1 MRNIYLL
8 TLAFVLASNVAQAQ
22 NNQWTLE
29 KSVAYAL
36 QNNLQVRQLDIQ
48 REQAEAQLTANRL
61 SRLPNVGAN
70 LGYGIQLGRTIDPT
84 TNSFEQQNI
93 TFSNVSVSAQATIYN
108 GGRINNSIKQAKLD
122 AQAAGLEAD
131 ATANDV
137 ALSVAN
143 AYLTVLLAREQLS
156 NARAQLQLTA
166 DQLEQTDAGIQAGS
180 LPESQRFDLVA
191 QQAANQRTIIDLE
204 NQVRIALVNLQINMQ
219 LDPSD
224 DFNIITPNLEIT
236 DRDLVEDYSYEE
248 VYLSATQT
256 QPDIKAA
263 ELRSQSSAYSEKIA
277 RSGYLPTL
285 SIGASL
291 NSNYSSLGREADTSN
306 VSIIPGPEVPVLI
319 NGVPTTISEFQLTGL
334 EFRDKSY
341 FDQINENF
349 GQSVS
354 LNLNVPI
361 YSQGRNNLAVQQ
373 AKLQKLGADL
383 QKEQAV
389 NNLKN
394 EVIIALTDL
403 RGARQAYEAA
413 ETSLDASTRS
423 YEVTKRRF
431 DLGAANNLDLITA
444 TNRLDQ
450 ARIEMTR
457 AKYQLIFNQQVIEF
471 YLGRPL
477 SLN

>member
-8 TLAFVLASNVAQAQ
+8 ALVFFMANLNIQAQ

-36 QNNLQVRQLDIQ
+36 QNNLQVRQLEVQ
-48 REQAEAQLTANRL
+48 RDQAEAQLTANRL
-61 SRLPNVGAN
+61 SRLPSLGAN

-93 TFSNVSVSAQATIYN
+93 TFSNVSVSANAVLYN

-122 AQAAGLEAD
+122 AQAAGLEAN

-143 AYLTVLLAREQLS
+143 AYLTVLLTREQLA
-156 NARAQLQLTA
+156 NARAQLQLTT
-166 DQLEQTDAGIQAGS
+166 DQLAQTEAGIAAGS
-180 LPESQRFDLVA
+180 LPESQRYDLLA
-191 QQAANQRTIIDLE
+191 QQAANERSIIDLE
-204 NQVRIALVNLQINMQ
+204 NQVKMALVNLQITMQ

-224 DFNIITPNLEIT
+224 DFNIINPNIEIK
-236 DRDLVEDYSYEE
+236 DKDLVENYSYEE
-248 VYLSATQT
+248 VYLAATQT
-256 QPDIKAA
+256 QPDLKAA
-263 ELRSQSSAYSEKIA
+263 EIRSQSAAVSEKIA
-277 RSGYLPTL
+277 KSGYLPTL

-306 VSIIPGPEVPVLI
+306 VSFEPGRAVPVLI
-319 NGVPTTISEFQLTGL
+319 NGVPTTLSEFEVTGL
-334 EFRDKSY
+334 TFKDKPY

-354 LNLNVPI
+354 LNLNIPI
-361 YSQGRNNLAVQQ
+361 FSQGRNDLAVQQ
-373 AKLQKLGADL
+373 AKLQKINTDI
-383 QKEQAV
+383 QRQQAE

-394 EVIIALTDL
+394 EVIRALTDL
-403 RGARQAYEAA
+403 RGARKAYEAA
-413 ETSLDASTRS
+413 KTSLEASNRS
-423 YEVTKRRF
+423 YEMTKRRF
-431 DLGAANNLDLITA
+431 DLGAANNLDLVTA

-450 ARIEMTR
+450 ARIEQTR

-477 SLN
+477 GLD